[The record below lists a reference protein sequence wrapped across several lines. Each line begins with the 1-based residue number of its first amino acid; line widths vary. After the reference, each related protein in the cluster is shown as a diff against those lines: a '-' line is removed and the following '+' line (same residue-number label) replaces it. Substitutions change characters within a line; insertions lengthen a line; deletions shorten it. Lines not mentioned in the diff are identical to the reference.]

1 MLFLL
6 PHVYKEV
13 MYIYAGL
20 LVCPSESKMSRWLV
34 GARYRTHLV
43 VAVLQN
49 RE

>member
-20 LVCPSESKMSRWLV
+20 LVCPSESWLV
-34 GARYRTHLV
+34 GARYQTHLV

-49 RE
+49 RQ